1 MLFDDAILV
10 GKIIKSRSA
19 KGDVQINLSNITS
32 DMFDGKFLL
41 LDIEG
46 IKVPFKIA
54 SLDERANS
62 MFVSFEECRKSHD
75 EIVGCPV
82 YCRKE
87 DLQGMTEDSIS
98 INPNILKG
106 FKVLDSKLGD
116 IGTIKSIDTST
127 INTVVYVQGHTGREI
142 LIPLAEE
149 FIEDLDITD
158 RILRLSIPE
167 GLISVND

>member
-54 SLDERANS
+54 SLDERANL
-62 MFVSFEECRKSHD
+62 MFLSF
-75 EIVGCPV
+75 
-82 YCRKE
+82 
-87 DLQGMTEDSIS
+87 
-98 INPNILKG
+98 
-106 FKVLDSKLGD
+106 
-116 IGTIKSIDTST
+116 
-127 INTVVYVQGHTGREI
+127 
-142 LIPLAEE
+142 
-149 FIEDLDITD
+149 
-158 RILRLSIPE
+158 
-167 GLISVND
+167 